1 MAIDSAANGE
11 SSTKDFLDGTL
22 KLTSEGLVTHG
33 TGDLNNVIKS
43 DVTRVLDVLLLLA
56 VTRGLLESSDDQGRG
71 RGNNGNLSLTVLD
84 GQLNGDTE
92 TLPVSS
98 TLGNVF
104 SDLLGGETEG
114 TDLGSEGTGSTDL
127 TSCK

>member
-71 RGNNGNLSLTVLD
+71 RGNDGDLSLTVLD
-84 GQLNGDTE
+84 GQLDSDTE

-98 TLGNVF
+98 ALGNVF
-104 SDLLGGETEG
+104 SDLLRRETERTNLGGE
-114 TDLGSEGTGSTDL
+114 SAGSTNL
-127 TSCK
+127 